1 MATHIVVNPDL
12 DTYNTLE
19 KAFLDVGAEPA
30 SPVTYTVFVPGAA
43 PKGTTVPMN
52 ARNFATSPDL
62 FGLANKKT
70 ALIVA
75 TTADPA
81 PSAAVLHQKDKAGNR
96 SAASVPPATKMQ
108 GTSFNIPISD
118 TTGGATLFL
127 GNANGTDASAVV
139 QVGGST
145 APASAPIRVPGFGVA
160 TFKIAQGESNL
171 VVTSTNRVPVVAFV
185 GIGTRLLAVHPT
197 GA

>member
-19 KAFLDVGAEPA
+19 KSFLDVAGEPG
-30 SPVTYTVFVPGAA
+30 STVTYTVFAAGAA
-43 PKGTTVPMN
+43 PKTATVPMN
-52 ARNFATSPDL
+52 TRNFATSPDL

-75 TTADPA
+75 VTADPG
-81 PSAAVLHQKDKAGNR
+81 PSSSVLHQCDTKGGR
-96 SAASVPPATKMQ
+96 SAATVPSSVHML

-127 GNANGTDASAVV
+127 GNANGADASAVV
-139 QVGGST
+139 QLGGST
-145 APASAPIRVPGFGVA
+145 ATTSAPIRVPGFGVG
-160 TFKIAQGESNL
+160 TFKITQGESNL
-171 VVTSTNRVPVVAFV
+171 VVTVTNGVPVAAFV
-185 GIGTRLLAVHPT
+185 GIGTRFLVVHPV
-197 GA
+197 G